1 MKAICC
7 SLNRDF
13 FVENPPPGQEQVN
26 FFSFKWSEKPG
37 AGQSAIMRAAVA
49 ASRRKR
55 QHEGVGNSF
64 QEVQPGADIVILPLV
79 C

>member
-1 MKAICC
+1 
-7 SLNRDF
+7 L
-13 FVENPPPGQEQVN
+13 
-26 FFSFKWSEKPG
+26 FSFKWSEKPG